1 MMPKSGDDMYQL
13 RYEDVMNDDMASA
26 KDRERML
33 FDRSID
39 MLAAAKV
46 NGAGSREGID
56 AGYFTMRLWT
66 TIIDDLGSEENALP
80 KELKAAIISIG
91 IFVLKELERIR
102 QGESNDYDTLI
113 DITRSIR
120 DGL

>member
-1 MMPKSGDDMYQL
+1 MYQL

-39 MLAAAKV
+39 MLAAAKA
-46 NGAGSREGID
+46 NGAGSREAIN

-80 KELKAAIISIG
+80 KELKAAIISVG
-91 IFVLKELERIR
+91 IFVLKEIERIR

-113 DITRSIR
+113 EITRSIR
-120 DGL
+120 AGL

>member
-1 MMPKSGDDMYQL
+1 MYLL

-26 KDRERML
+26 KERERKL

-39 MLAAAKV
+39 MLAAAKA
-46 NGAGSREGID
+46 NGTGSREAID

-80 KELKAAIISIG
+80 KELKAAIISVG
-91 IFVLKELERIR
+91 IFVLKEIERIR

-113 DITRSIR
+113 EITRSIR